1 MKKVALISLIFGLT
15 VLMAVPMAFAQNPAS
30 NKAFFASNPDGVK
43 FAVVSGDGWSA
54 PVTLFYIPEALK
66 TSNVGAVSAI
76 LSMEAA
82 LWTYNVTT
90 DINLGGKS
98 SSSSR
103 AAIKAW
109 VEVDGVKMEPGKVV
123 YADRLQATGLDVNLF
138 CTVTPA
144 APIIDPDTGLPI
156 EFACDVT
163 GDITLELFQ
172 RTKNANSFVFFL
184 GPLDPKIH
192 SVVVKAQALVECR
205 SNGDPIACPKAIL
218 DGYKAKT
225 AAAIGKATLLIE
237 EHNNWGIQY

>member
-1 MKKVALISLIFGLT
+1 MKKFYSVIVVALFVFVAS
-15 VLMAVPMAFAQNPAS
+15 AAFAQSPAS
-30 NKAFFASNPDGVK
+30 NKAFYASRTNTVK
-43 FAVVSGDGWSA
+43 FAPVSGAGWSA
-54 PVTLFYIPEALK
+54 PVKLFDIAEALK

-76 LSMEAA
+76 LSMDAA

-109 VEVDGVKMEPGKVV
+109 VEIDGEKMDPGKVV
-123 YADRLQATGLDVNLF
+123 YADRLQATGLDVNLA
-138 CTVTPA
+138 CTVTPSV
-144 APIIDPDTGLPI
+144 PIDGVTFGCEL
-156 EFACDVT
+156 T

-192 SVVVKAQALVECR
+192 SVVVKAQALIECR
-205 SNGDPIACPKAIL
+205 DDGVVIECPKAIL

-225 AAAIGKATLLIE
+225 AAAIGKASLMLE
-237 EHNNWGIQY
+237 EHNNWGSN